1 MKWLLIIGGLLLLS
15 LYGNDVVLGILATVI
30 IVCIFAIVRI
40 KKKQKQQKAKAL
52 EQAQA
57 QLAAEREAFEKE
69 REAWKQKKEAEA
81 QKKEAEEQKKEKQ
94 AYKSES
100 EIEAYPV
107 KGVFAHE
114 NEIFHNLMQ
123 YNPEYDY
130 SKADMIEHCVADVPI
145 YKWTPKALPVT
156 LVPEPN
162 NPYDPNAVRIEVAG
176 ILIGY
181 IPKNACKKVLEYI
194 KTNRIMSAVY
204 DATGG
209 AYKTLVEDYDP
220 LTDKSQYTVETGR
233 AELSAEVYIKVRAN

>member
-1 MKWLLIIGGLLLLS
+1 MQWIYIWAALALFSALIGKSHFCFLFLILLS
-15 LYGNDVVLGILATVI
+15 ISCIAHLIVETSKEKRRRQQEILDQI
-30 IVCIFAIVRI
+30 
-40 KKKQKQQKAKAL
+40 
-52 EQAQA
+52 E
-57 QLAAEREAFEKE
+57 AEREELERE
-69 REAWKQKKEAEA
+69 REAWKREKEA
-81 QKKEAEEQKKEKQ
+81 Q
-94 AYKSES
+94 ARKSES

-114 NEIFHNLMQ
+114 DEIFHNLMQ

-130 SKADMIEHCVADVPI
+130 SKANMIEHCVADVPI
-145 YKWTPKALPVT
+145 YKWTPKALPVA
-156 LVPEPN
+156 LAPDPN

-181 IPKNACKKVLEYI
+181 IPKDACKKVLEYI

-204 DATGG
+204 NATGG

>member
-1 MKWLLIIGGLLLLS
+1 MQWIYIWAALALFSALVGKFHFSFVFLALLS
-15 LYGNDVVLGILATVI
+15 ISCICYLIAETQKRKRQREQEILNQI
-30 IVCIFAIVRI
+30 
-40 KKKQKQQKAKAL
+40 
-52 EQAQA
+52 E
-57 QLAAEREAFEKE
+57 AEREELERE
-69 REAWKQKKEAEA
+69 REAWKREKEA
-81 QKKEAEEQKKEKQ
+81 Q
-94 AYKSES
+94 ARKCES

-114 NEIFHNLMQ
+114 DEIFHNLMQ

-130 SKADMIEHCVADVPI
+130 SKSEMIEHCVADVPI
-145 YKWTPKALPVT
+145 YKWTPKALPAT

-194 KTNRIMSAVY
+194 NTNRIMNAVY
-204 DATGG
+204 DVTGG

-220 LTDKSQYTVETGR
+220 LTDKSKYTVETGR
-233 AELSAEVYIKVRAN
+233 AELSAEVYVKVRAN